1 MTSSM
6 TFIDLRESVLDKIHM
21 VEMHN
26 VPELILG
33 QTGADDVLRREVK

>member
-6 TFIDLRESVLDKIHM
+6 TFIDIRDSVPDELRVP
-21 VEMHN
+21 EMHN

-33 QTGADDVLRREVK
+33 KARADDVLRREVK